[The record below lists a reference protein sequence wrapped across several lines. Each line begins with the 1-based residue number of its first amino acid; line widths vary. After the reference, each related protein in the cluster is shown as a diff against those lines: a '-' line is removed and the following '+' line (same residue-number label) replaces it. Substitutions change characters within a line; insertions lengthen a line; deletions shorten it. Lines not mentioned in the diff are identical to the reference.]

1 MAAEH
6 TVPLEVEFL
15 PDGHVRIGET
25 VLSTEDSRKFAAQL
39 VDIDFPNSLD
49 RDSLDRVF
57 VWRRFWPVT
66 LPFADV
72 SGRVYRGPFILVPVS
87 VASLPA
93 GVERADPDPFARLI
107 ERYIEPDGNPRRVEE
122 ARLRDYGYAVWAL
135 LGDIL
140 VPGRTA
146 DLIAH
151 EYHVPV
157 QAVEAVWAYYLRNRT
172 ALDRRLAENRAA

>member
-6 TVPLEVEFL
+6 TAPLEVEFL

-25 VLSTEDSRKFAAQL
+25 VLSTEDSQKFAAQL
-39 VDIDFPNSLD
+39 VDIDFSNSP
-49 RDSLDRVF
+49 DRVF

-66 LPFADV
+66 PPFVDV
-72 SGRVYRGPFILVPVS
+72 SGRIYRGPFILVPVS
-87 VASLPA
+87 LASLPA

-107 ERYIEPDGNPRRVEE
+107 ERYIEPDSNPRRVEE

-135 LGDIL
+135 LGDLL

-146 DLIAH
+146 DLVAR
-151 EYHVPV
+151 EYRMPI

>member
-1 MAAEH
+1 MRKTHAN
-6 TVPLEVEFL
+6 
-15 PDGHVRIGET
+15 
-25 VLSTEDSRKFAAQL
+25 LSD
-39 VDIDFPNSLD
+39 
-49 RDSLDRVF
+49 
-57 VWRRFWPVT
+57 VT
-66 LPFADV
+66 SQSHRSDLLRSCLSPRSQCQF
-72 SGRVYRGPFILVPVS
+72 GVYRGPFILVPVS
-87 VASLPA
+87 VAALPA